1 MQFRAFPGLV
11 GLRILSFESV
21 DYFGT
26 NEQFSGRKK
35 KNLNQRN
42 FDSEAKLS
50 LYVNESC
57 DEHALYFRR

>member
-35 KNLNQRN
+35 KILISETSMVRLN
-42 FDSEAKLS
+42 FH
-50 LYVNESC
+50 C
-57 DEHALYFRR
+57 M